1 MDISSVGRPLPV
13 QPFPTGQTVAA
24 SPELMA
30 AALAARPAMHAAQ
43 QTAVA
48 MAQTN
53 ANTVDVYL

>member
-1 MDISSVGRPLPV
+1 MSVSPVGRPLPI
-13 QPFPTGQTVAA
+13 QPSPTGQTVAA

-53 ANTVDVYL
+53 ANTLDVYL